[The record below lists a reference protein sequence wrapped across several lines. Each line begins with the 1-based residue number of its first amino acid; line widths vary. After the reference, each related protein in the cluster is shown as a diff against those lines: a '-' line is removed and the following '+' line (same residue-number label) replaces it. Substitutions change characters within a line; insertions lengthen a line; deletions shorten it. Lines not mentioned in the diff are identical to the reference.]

1 LSESNSPPALPGWIK
16 QHIELYLADPEK
28 GHMWDSG
35 VAGGPGPLPT
45 LLLTTVGRNS
55 GAQRLLPLI
64 YKKVAGNY
72 VIIASKGGAPKHP
85 AWYLNLVGNPN
96 CDVQVGPEKMTAI
109 ARTAQGEER
118 SDLWAQLAEVY
129 PPYNDYQVAAGNREI
144 PVIVLE
150 PTT

>member
-1 LSESNSPPALPGWIK
+1 
-16 QHIELYLADPEK
+16 
-28 GHMWDSG
+28 MWDSG